1 MAKQV
6 YSKSYLVGIIAALIA
21 IAAVVGSFVY
31 SLDKDSPE
39 YPIVDI
45 TVSDN
50 NTVSVNPNGN
60 SLPTH
65 APNIEPP
72 TTKPPLE

>member
-21 IAAVVGSFVY
+21 IAAIVGSFVY
-31 SLDKDSPE
+31 SLNQNSPE

-45 TVSDN
+45 TVSEN

-60 SLPTH
+60 SLPDH